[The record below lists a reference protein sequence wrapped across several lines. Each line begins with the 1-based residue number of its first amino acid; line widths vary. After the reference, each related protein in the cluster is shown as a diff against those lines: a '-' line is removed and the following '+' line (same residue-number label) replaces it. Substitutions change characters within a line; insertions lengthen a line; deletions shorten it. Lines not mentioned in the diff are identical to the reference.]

1 MGDFSADWLDLREAA
16 DAAARA
22 ESLNAALDGLLEKR
36 VAEDACARI
45 VDLGCGTGSN
55 LRYLEPRLA
64 LTQGW
69 TLVDQDDELL
79 ERAFASILQPALQP
93 RPPDQPYKIEDLDLR
108 GGSYTRTYPLDLAS
122 ELEKL
127 DLTDCDLVTASAL
140 MDLVSADWFDRLA
153 ERCRQAGCL
162 LFPVL
167 TYDGVMD
174 WGPED
179 PFDATVRT
187 LFNAHQRGDKG
198 FGPALGPAAPAHM
211 EKSLRGLGFQVETAR
226 SDWVLGAA
234 DSDLQAALL
243 EGFAGA
249 ALELEPGREAEIR
262 DWTAR
267 RKGHLEEETS
277 RLRVGHIDLLA
288 EPPDQKRLTSDRPD
302 PKTLTNVNR

>member
-36 VAEDACARI
+36 VAGRDAEGARAQI

-55 LRYLEPRLA
+55 FRYLRQRLA
-64 LTQGW
+64 PTQLW
-69 TLVDQDDELL
+69 ILVDQDDDLL
-79 ERAFASILQPALQP
+79 ERAAALGSQKGEMARQALP
-93 RPPDQPYKIEDLDLR
+93 SKVEDLDLK
-108 GGSYTRTYPLDLAS
+108 GLSVGICNLDLAS

-127 DLTDCDLVTASAL
+127 DLTGYDLVTASAL

-153 ERCRQAGCL
+153 ERCRQAACL

-174 WGPED
+174 WSPED

-226 SDWVLGAA
+226 SDWVLDAA
-234 DSDLQAALL
+234 DSALQTALL

-249 ALELEPGREAEIR
+249 ALELEPGQEAEIR

-267 RKGHLEEETS
+267 RRGHLEKRDS
-277 RLRVGHIDLLA
+277 SLRVGHIDLLA
-288 EPPDQKRLTSDRPD
+288 RP
-302 PKTLTNVNR
+302 